1 MPFVARVDV
10 GPLAAYADGFRN
22 ELLGLGYTPGTVVRK
37 LWEAGRLGDW
47 MAVRGLEAGGLTAG
61 LVGEFV
67 AARGHAG
74 DRPIGL
80 GALRALLRYLR
91 DLGVVPGEAAGA
103 TPVDQLVGRYRGWLV
118 GERGLAARTVRR
130 YEWTARRFLR
140 SRVWTG
146 HDGCGVEGLSGADVT
161 AFLLGEC
168 SRVSVGSAKGRV
180 AELRS
185 LLRFP
190 FVQGVTETALAVSVP
205 PVAGWRDT
213 ALPPPRLAPGQ
224 VTALLAGCDR
234 SSAVGRRDFAV
245 LTVLARLGL
254 RAAEVSG
261 LALEDLD
268 WRAGELVV
276 RGKARRHDRLP
287 LPADVGDALAVHLG
301 DPRPQTSCRA
311 VFLTRNAPPRPLA
324 PQTVSKLVVEASR
337 RAGVVPPVAAHRL
350 RHTLACELLASGAAL
365 SEISQVL
372 RHRDLATTA
381 VYAKVDHGVLR
392 TLALGWPVAP

>member
-1 MPFVARVDV
+1 MPRIARADV
-10 GPLAAYADGFRN
+10 GPLAAYANGFRN
-22 ELLGLGYTPGTVVRK
+22 ELLGLGHTPGTVVQK
-37 LWEAGRLGDW
+37 MWEAGRLSDW
-47 MAVRGLEAGGLTAG
+47 MAARDLEAGGLTAG
-61 LVGEFV
+61 LVEEFV

-74 DRPIGL
+74 DRPIGP

-103 TPVDQLVGRYRGWLV
+103 TPVDQLVSRYRAWLV
-118 GERGLAARTVRR
+118 GDRGLAARTVRR
-130 YEWTARRFLR
+130 YEWTARGFLQ
-140 SRVWTG
+140 SRVSAG
-146 HDGCGVEGLSGADVT
+146 HGGCGVENLSGADVT
-161 AFLLGEC
+161 AYLLAEC

-185 LLRFP
+185 LLRFL
-190 FVQGVTETALAVSVP
+190 FVEGVTETALAVSVP

-213 ALPPPRLAPGQ
+213 ALPPRLAPAQ
-224 VTALLAGCDR
+224 VAALLAACDR
-234 SSAVGRRDFAV
+234 STAVGRRDFAI

-261 LALEDLD
+261 LELEDLD

-276 RGKARRHDRLP
+276 RGKTRRHDRLP
-287 LPADVGDALAVHLG
+287 LPADVGGALAAHLG

-311 VFLTRNAPPRPLA
+311 VFLTRNAPWRPLA
-324 PQTVSKLVVEASR
+324 PPTVSKVVVEASR

-350 RHTLACELLASGAAL
+350 RHALACELLASGAAL

-372 RHRDLATTA
+372 RHHDLASTA